1 MIADLINKDRQGFL
15 DLCKQCHV
23 SYIYAFGSSTRDDF
37 RADIDVDVLLDVDVE
52 DDLEAGRA
60 LGDIWNGLEK
70 FFQRPVDLLTEDSL
84 RNPYLRK
91 EIERTKVLIYDGSK
105 LQSRRELAID
115 QGRGNNAHT
124 PDDDAGQ
131 PAIRETRCYIVTTTT
146 P

>member
-37 RADIDVDVLLDVDVE
+37 RDVE